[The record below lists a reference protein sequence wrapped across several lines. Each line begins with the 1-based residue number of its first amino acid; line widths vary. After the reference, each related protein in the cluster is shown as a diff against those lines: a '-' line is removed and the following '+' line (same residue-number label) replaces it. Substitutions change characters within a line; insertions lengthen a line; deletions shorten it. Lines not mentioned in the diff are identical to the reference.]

1 MPRNKLRQQWD
12 AGEIAIDCWLSGS
25 SMTAAEA
32 VGRLGFESVV
42 IDTQHTMADF
52 RDVAGCLMALT
63 GTGTTA
69 IVRVIGNEPLMIQK
83 ILDAGADGI
92 MCPMV
97 STAAE
102 AEAFVGACRYPP
114 LGYRSVG
121 AYRPAEGMLEYFRS
135 ANQELVTLAQIET
148 VEAMDNLDAIA
159 ATPGLDVLFMGPGD
173 LSVSYGGEPVIDYT
187 DPVTADRHRRVVEAA
202 HAAGKKAGMLAL
214 GPGDI
219 ARAVDFG
226 MDMVSVAMEGLLV
239 VVGAAAKLAE
249 GREAAAARAEAVPA

>member
-1 MPRNKLRQQWD
+1 LSKKRIRKQWE
-12 AGEIAIDCWLSGS
+12 AGQIAIDCWLSGS
-25 SMTAAEA
+25 SMTSAEA
-32 VGRLGFESVV
+32 IGRLGFESVV

-52 RDVAGCLMALT
+52 RDVAGCLLALT

-69 IVRVIGNEPLMIQK
+69 IVRVVGNDPLMIQK
-83 ILDAGADGI
+83 ILDAGADGV
-92 MCPMV
+92 MCPMI
-97 STAAE
+97 SNRAQ
-102 AEAFVGACRYPP
+102 AEAFVGACRYAP

-121 AYRPAEGMLEYFRS
+121 AYRPAEGMLEYFRT
-135 ANQELVTLAQIET
+135 ANEEIVTLAQIET
-148 VEAMDNLDAIA
+148 AEAMDNLDEIA

-187 DPVTADRHRRVVEAA
+187 DPVTAERHRRVVEAA

-219 ARAVDFG
+219 ALAVEFG

-239 VVGAAAKLAE
+239 VAGAQAKLAE
-249 GREAAAARAEAVPA
+249 GREAAAARAAVPA